1 MITGHD
7 VAKLIGHPDNTQL
20 IEVADEA
27 AQVVTEYVRAYTRDE
42 GFDVAGDPLSPVAAV
57 IKSATVRMAVNPQYL
72 KRQSAGS
79 QSVTPSILD
88 GFTLPELAVLNRYR
102 KRAT

>member
-1 MITGHD
+1 MVTGHD
-7 VAKLIGHPDNTQL
+7 IAKLIGHPDNTQL
-20 IEVADEA
+20 IALADEA
-27 AQVVTEYVRAYTRDE
+27 VEVVTEYVRAYTRDE
-42 GFDVAGDPLSPVAAV
+42 GFDHDGYPLAPIAAV
-57 IKSATVRMAVNPQYL
+57 IKSATVRMTVNPQYL

>member
-1 MITGHD
+1 MVTGQD
-7 VAKLIGHPDNTQL
+7 VARLIGHPDNTQL
-20 IEVADEA
+20 IDVANEA
-27 AQVVTEYVRAYTRDE
+27 VEVVTQYVRAYTRDQ
-42 GFDVAGDPLSPVAAV
+42 GFDDGRINDTAIEAV
-57 IKSATVRMAVNPQYL
+57 VKSASVRMAVNPQYL

-102 KRAT
+102 RRAK

>member
-1 MITGHD
+1 MVTGQD
-7 VAKLIGHPDNTQL
+7 VARLIGHPDNTKL

-27 AQVVTEYVRAYTRDE
+27 VEVVTEYVRAYTRDE
-42 GFDVAGDPLSPVAAV
+42 GFDHDGYPLAPVASV
-57 IKSATVRMAVNPQYL
+57 IKSASVRMAVNPQYV

-102 KRAT
+102 RRAK

>member
-1 MITGHD
+1 VVTGQD
-7 VAKLIGHPDNTQL
+7 VARLIGHPDNTQL
-20 IEVADEA
+20 ISVAKEA
-27 AQVVTEYVRAYTRDE
+27 AEVVTEYVRAYTRDQ
-42 GFDVAGDPLSPVAAV
+42 GFDNDGEPLAPVAAV

-79 QSVTPSILD
+79 QSVTPSVLD

>member
-1 MITGHD
+1 MVTGHD
-7 VAKLIGHPDNTQL
+7 IAKLIGHPDNTQL
-20 IEVADEA
+20 VALADEA
-27 AQVVTEYVRAYTRDE
+27 VEVVTEYVRAYTRDE
-42 GFDVAGDPLSPVAAV
+42 GFDDDYPTAPIAAV
-57 IKSATVRMAVNPQYL
+57 IKSATVRMTVNPQYL

>member
-1 MITGHD
+1 MTVTGQD
-7 VAKLIGHPDNTQL
+7 IAKLIGHPDNTDFVA
-20 IEVADEA
+20 VADETIE
-27 AQVVTEYVRAYTRDE
+27 VVTAYVRSYTRDE
-42 GFDVAGDPLSPVAAV
+42 GFTGDQPEPAIAAV
-57 IKSATVRMAVNPQYL
+57 IKSATVRMAVNPTFL
-72 KRQSAGS
+72 KRQAAGS